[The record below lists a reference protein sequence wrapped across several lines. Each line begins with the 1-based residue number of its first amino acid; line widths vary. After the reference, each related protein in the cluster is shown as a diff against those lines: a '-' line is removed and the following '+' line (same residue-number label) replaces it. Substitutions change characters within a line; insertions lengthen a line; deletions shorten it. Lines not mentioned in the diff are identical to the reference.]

1 MKPVLV
7 VVLVDAMGWTLA
19 GTDPAF
25 APGLTQ
31 RRPLAT
37 VLGFSSGAL
46 PTAFTG
52 RSAREHGRWLMYRR
66 APEGGGV
73 FRDLAWLRWLPSRVR
88 RSWRLTQWLTARV
101 ARRVHG
107 YFNLYDVPREE
118 LPAFD
123 LPEQADVFRPGGL
136 PVDSLWDSLERRGLA
151 WRGWNWRTPEAQA
164 RAEALEC
171 LAAGSHDVV
180 FVYSAV
186 LDARLH
192 HEGSRG
198 AGVRAC
204 LADWSRWFDDAAAAA
219 ARGGRTPWLVLCSD
233 HGMVDVTATVDVMGA
248 LEPLAVR
255 RGTDYLAFFDSTMAR
270 FWWRTP
276 GARDAVRAALGPA
289 QRGRWLA
296 PETLAAEG
304 ADFADHRFGEEV
316 FLLDPGVLM
325 VPSYMGRAPL
335 AAMHGYDPT
344 HPDMAGILA
353 SNRPLPSEVTHL
365 AHLRDHL
372 ERELD
377 ALALAKASGPE
388 AA

>member
-88 RSWRLTQWLTARV
+88 RSWRLTQWLTARI

-289 QRGRWLA
+289 QHGRWLA